1 MGDKTMPQI
10 VEPTEPEAQR
20 EVIRLVLD
28 EIAAEVSIALRDA
41 QLAFPVYVAVPN
53 SGQSVASMACPL
65 DPTASQWSKAK
76 AIVCRI
82 IGARLGDVR
91 LRGQPLHCAVA
102 NGAIA
107 ATDVTADAEGEE

>member
-1 MGDKTMPQI
+1 MPKF
-10 VEPTEPEAQR
+10 VESTEPEAQR
-20 EVIRLVLD
+20 EVIRLALD
-28 EIAAEVSIALRDA
+28 EIIAEVGAALRDA
-41 QLAFPVYVAVPN
+41 QLDFPVYVAVPN

-82 IGARLGDVR
+82 IGGRLGDVR

-102 NGAIA
+102 NGTIA
-107 ATDVTADAEGEE
+107 AADVAADAEGEE